1 MHYAVIGGGSG
12 IGAQTVERLLA
23 AGHHLTIFDLQDP
36 QLDSI
41 DFVPLDLGD
50 ATSIT
55 TALGSITSRFDGIC
69 HISGIPPREGN
80 EVACLAINA
89 VGAFQFLEGLLKH
102 TNDGAALVAVAS
114 RAGMGWQDNSD
125 QLESLLSTTI
135 AGLNDWCAAQD
146 MNATLAYKVSKQAMI
161 YWMQKQVATYIGKF
175 RFITVSPAAVSTG
188 ILDDFIKAF
197 GPQVAANLARVG
209 RPGKPEEVAD
219 VLTFLLSDG
228 STWLNG
234 IDIVMDGG
242 MGALNLKV

>member
-1 MHYAVIGGGSG
+1 MNYAVIGGGSG
-12 IGAQTVERLLA
+12 IGAQTVQRLIN
-23 AGHHLTIFDLQDP
+23 AGHNLTIFDLRDP
-36 QLDSI
+36 GLDGVAYI
-41 DFVPLDLGD
+41 PLDLSD
-50 ATSIT
+50 EVSIT
-55 TALGSITSRFDGIC
+55 KALAAVQTKFDGIC
-69 HISGIPPREGN
+69 HIAGIPPREGN
-80 EVACLAINA
+80 EVACLAINS
-89 VGAFQFLEGLLKH
+89 VGAFQFLDGLITHL
-102 TNDGAALVAVAS
+102 NDGAALVAVAS
-114 RAGMGWQDNSD
+114 RAGMGWQENGE
-125 QLESLLSTTI
+125 QLDSLLSTEMS
-135 AGLNDWCAAQD
+135 GLSDWCVSQE

-209 RPGKPEEVAD
+209 RPGTPEEVAD